1 VTAMIDESA
10 PASMVQC
17 PCGKL
22 VAPTVP
28 GGNRPRPHH
37 DEKTGRRCKRYK
49 EVTAARCKRC
59 GGTPSEPNLLN
70 RAGGRQVLCSSDV
83 FHPQTWTLEIDEERG
98 PELVGNSAACGAVL
112 GVSGEQW
119 QWYGRP
125 QAAIRA
131 PDADGYDLVRR
142 VRYWRIAAAE
152 EYRDRLP
159 SRRRR
164 EDDPEPAVQE

>member
-1 VTAMIDESA
+1 MTAAMIDESA

-37 DEKTGRRCKRYK
+37 DPTTGARCRKYK

-59 GGTPSEPNLLN
+59 GGTPDKPNM
-70 RAGGRQVLCSSDV
+70 RGTGARQALCTSDV
-83 FHPQTWTLEIDEERG
+83 FHPQTWTVEIDEGRG

-125 QAAIRA
+125 TAAVRA
-131 PDADGYDLVRR
+131 PDPDGYDLIRR
-142 VRYWRIAAAE
+142 VRYWRISAAE
-152 EYRDRLP
+152 AYRDRLP
-159 SRRRR
+159 SRR
-164 EDDPEPAVQE
+164 EDAPVAAEAE